1 MSNEPFLSIIVPVYN
16 AEKYLEE
23 CLDSILCQELADYEL
38 ILVDDGS
45 TDSSSKICDRYAA
58 AHGQVRVLHQENKGL
73 PAARQAGFALSHG
86 KYIAFADSDD
96 RVDRHMYPDLCA
108 LARQYQA
115 DIIHCDFTAVMPSKQ
130 KVCAVPY
137 KPGYYDK
144 KMLLEQVYPNMLY
157 SGTYFTFGAAPN
169 IWNKLFRRELLAKH
183 LMQVPHDIRNGEDLL
198 VTYPCLLDA
207 DSVYFTNVPYYYYIS
222 REESMCHSVTT
233 AQLHKL
239 FLLFDTIEKTFD
251 TERYPFLKPQLAY
264 YTVYQTLLYGIPVM
278 QEMRAAGQK
287 PAAGRA
293 LFLEIEAKPFI
304 RDAMHAVRP
313 SHLSGRR
320 NKLFVYGFRLH
331 LFALIRLAARPVQN
345 GFQITR

>member
-23 CLDSILCQELADYEL
+23 CLDSILCQELTDYEL

-45 TDSSSKICDRYAA
+45 TDSSSEICDRYAA

-144 KMLLEQVYPNMLY
+144 KMLQEQVYPNMLY
-157 SGTYFTFGAAPN
+157 SGTYFTFNAAPN
-169 IWNKLFRRELLAKH
+169 IWNKLFCRELLAKH

-222 REESMCHSVTT
+222 REESMCHSVTV

-239 FLLFDTIEKTFD
+239 FLLFDTVERTFD
-251 TERYPFLKPQLAY
+251 TDRYPFLKPQLAY
-264 YTVYQTLLYGIPVM
+264 YTVYQTLLYVIPVM
-278 QEMRAAGQK
+278 QEMRASGQK
-287 PAAGRA
+287 SAAVRA
-293 LFLEIEAKPFI
+293 LFQEIESRPFI
-304 RDAMHAVRP
+304 ANAMHAIRP
-313 SHLSGRR
+313 SDLNGRR

-331 LFALIRLAARPVQN
+331 LFALIWLATKPAQ
-345 GFQITR
+345 T

>member
-23 CLDSILCQELADYEL
+23 CLDSILCQEQTDYEL

-45 TDSSSKICDRYAA
+45 TDSSSEICDRYAA
-58 AHGQVRVLHQENKGL
+58 AHRQVRVLHQENKGL

-115 DIIHCDFTAVMPSKQ
+115 DIIHCDFTAVMTSKQ

-144 KMLLEQVYPNMLY
+144 KMLQEQVYPNMLY
-157 SGTYFTFGAAPN
+157 SGTYFTFNAAPN
-169 IWNKLFRRELLAKH
+169 IWNKLFCRELLAKH

-222 REESMCHSVTT
+222 REESMCHSVTM

-239 FLLFDTIEKTFD
+239 FLLFDTIERTFD
-251 TERYPFLKPQLAY
+251 TDRYPFLKPQLAY
-264 YTVYQTLLYGIPVM
+264 YTVYQTLLYVIPVM
-278 QEMRAAGQK
+278 QEMRASGQK
-287 PAAGRA
+287 SAAVRA
-293 LFLEIEAKPFI
+293 LFQEIEARPFI
-304 RDAMHAVRP
+304 ANAMHAICP
-313 SHLSGRR
+313 SNLNGRR

-331 LFALIRLAARPVQN
+331 LFALIRLATKPAQ
-345 GFQITR
+345 T